1 VLPTPLTHYQGL
13 IDSGDFS
20 PDPDQLA
27 SIQAFDALWHR
38 LQHQDTP
45 SFISR
50 LRGKKPPYVEGLYL
64 WGTVGRGKTWL
75 MDLFYEQLPI
85 REKQRIH
92 FHRFMQQIHNSLRE
106 AGNARDPLP
115 QIAEAW
121 SKNCR
126 VLCLDEFFVSDIA
139 DAMLLAGLLE
149 ALFGQGVTLITT
161 SNVMPDDLYRDG
173 LQRSR
178 FLPAI
183 ELLKQHTQVLELGG
197 ATDFRLRILEQS
209 KIYLCPAD
217 EQAEQLMRVN
227 FNRMNADHVMAQDLN
242 INGRSFHAR
251 RRGDGII
258 WFDFKELCDKP
269 RGSNDYI
276 EIARSYHTVL
286 LSNVPQMHQKDAN
299 AVRRFIIMVDEFYDR
314 NVNLLISA
322 EKPIHELYTGKKLN
336 FEFQRTTS
344 RLTEMQSTT
353 YLAKPHLP

>member
-1 VLPTPLTHYQGL
+1 
-13 IDSGDFS
+13 
-20 PDPDQLA
+20 
-27 SIQAFDALWHR
+27 
-38 LQHQDTP
+38 
-45 SFISR
+45 
-50 LRGKKPPYVEGLYL
+50 
-64 WGTVGRGKTWL
+64 

>member
-1 VLPTPLTHYQGL
+1 MHPTPLTHYQGL
-13 IDSGDFS
+13 IDSGKFS
-20 PDPDQLA
+20 PDADQLTT
-27 SIQAFDALWHR
+27 IRAFDALWHN
-38 LQHQDTP
+38 LQQQDAP

-50 LRGKKPPYVEGLYL
+50 LRGKKPPYVNGLYL

-75 MDLFYEQLPI
+75 MDLFYEQLPTQQ
-85 REKQRIH
+85 KQRIH
-92 FHRFMQQIHNSLRE
+92 FHRFMQRIHSGLKE
-106 AGNARDPLP
+106 AGNSRDPLL
-115 QIAEAW
+115 QIAEDW
-121 SKNCR
+121 SKSCR

-149 ALFGQGVTLITT
+149 ALFSRGVTLVTT
-161 SNVMPDDLYRDG
+161 SNVKPDDLYRDG

-183 ELLKQHTQVLELGG
+183 ELIKQHTKVLELSG
-197 ATDFRLRILEQS
+197 ATDFRLRLLEQS

-217 EQAEQLMRVN
+217 DQAEQMMDAN
-227 FNRMNADHVMAQDLN
+227 FSRMSGGSDMAPDLEINR
-242 INGRSFHAR
+242 RSFRAR

-258 WFDFKELCDKP
+258 WFDFNELCNKP

-276 EIARSYHTVL
+276 EIARSFHTVM
-286 LSNVPQMHQKDAN
+286 LSNVPQMHQKDAD

-314 NVNLLISA
+314 NVNLLITA
-322 EKPIHELYTGKKLN
+322 DKPIYELYTGKKLN

-353 YLAKPHLP
+353 YLARPHLS